1 MKYIIILKIKSMSA
15 KKEYNAL
22 LKSGALMELF
32 EGMSGNWQ
40 DDEDVFIKYYE
51 ANLFFTQ
58 NLEVDDYDEL

>member
-1 MKYIIILKIKSMSA
+1 MSA